1 MPYVVAQYLLIA
13 LGGALGSMG
22 RFALATLI
30 DTQVSQ
36 RTGQV
41 FPWGTILVNITGCL
55 IIGFIATVTSPDGR
69 FMVSPLT
76 RQFIMVGI
84 LGGFTTFSSFSLQT
98 LTLVQDNQWGAAG
111 ANVGIS
117 VVACLV
123 GTWLGIVG
131 GNIFNQMR
139 G

>member
-1 MPYVVAQYLLIA
+1 MPYVLAQYLLIA

-41 FPWGTILVNITGCL
+41 FPWGTILVNIIGCL

-98 LTLVQDNQWGAAG
+98 LTLIQDNQWGAAG

-117 VVACLV
+117 VVACLA

-139 G
+139 

>member
-1 MPYVVAQYLLIA
+1 
-13 LGGALGSMG
+13 
-22 RFALATLI
+22 
-30 DTQVSQ
+30 
-36 RTGQV
+36 
-41 FPWGTILVNITGCL
+41 
-55 IIGFIATVTSPDGR
+55 
-69 FMVSPLT
+69 VSPLT

>member
-1 MPYVVAQYLLIA
+1 MPYVLAQYLLIA

-41 FPWGTILVNITGCL
+41 FPWGTIMVNITGCL

-98 LTLVQDNQWGAAG
+98 LTLIQDNQWGAAG

-123 GTWLGIVG
+123 GTSLGIVG

-139 G
+139 